1 MEQQVSREE
10 LEEINRFTRRP
21 LLPEEVYTFEV
32 VLCNNDIDRDWEAFE
47 APALHKLASLFIGK
61 TGITDHEAKAA
72 NQRARIYRAWVEEEP
87 DRLTADGRPYA
98 ALKAKA
104 YMVRTAETRDLAL
117 EIDGGIKKEV
127 SVGCAVGQARCSVC
141 GAQRKG
147 EGCAHRPGQ
156 RYQGKVCFT
165 LLGEPTD
172 AYEWS
177 FVAVP
182 AQPGAGVVKH
192 WSKKEESSVEELKKQ
207 LAAGGALRLT
217 EQQAANLALMLERLE
232 EENQAYRRAVKAK
245 VLGGAPGTPGSEEQT
260 AFAHLL
266 DKLET
271 REMELVGQLLEKA
284 AGSAIEAPQT
294 MVPQNVQADREGE
307 FFI

>member
-182 AQPGAGVVKH
+182 AQPGAGGVKH
-192 WSKKEESSVEELKKQ
+192 WSKKEESSV
-207 LAAGGALRLT
+207 
-217 EQQAANLALMLERLE
+217 
-232 EENQAYRRAVKAK
+232 
-245 VLGGAPGTPGSEEQT
+245 
-260 AFAHLL
+260 
-266 DKLET
+266 
-271 REMELVGQLLEKA
+271 
-284 AGSAIEAPQT
+284 
-294 MVPQNVQADREGE
+294 
-307 FFI
+307 